1 MSFVLAEAT
10 FKYSKYTVEEIT
22 DLTPANAKTFT
33 VAHITALTPEAK
45 NALKEVIKRN
55 TLVNKELSADVKS
68 ELVNPDASTSKN
80 NAVEYVYTDIINSYN
95 INVSNISDNYLENVV
110 KTICYQVDN
119 RDVVM
124 NQEPVG
130 KNKKFPNIN
139 INKIYAAHDNHVSIL
154 HKANQCVTYDFA
166 TNYMVNLIIL
176 GIIYYIGL
184 DNNKIF

>member
-1 MSFVLAEAT
+1 M
-10 FKYSKYTVEEIT
+10 
-22 DLTPANAKTFT
+22 
-33 VAHITALTPEAK
+33 
-45 NALKEVIKRN
+45 
-55 TLVNKELSADVKS
+55 
-68 ELVNPDASTSKN
+68 
-80 NAVEYVYTDIINSYN
+80 
-95 INVSNISDNYLENVV
+95 SNISDNYLENVV

-130 KNKKFPNIN
+130 GVNKNIIN
-139 INKIYAAHDNHVSIL
+139 INKISEAHDKHVSIL